1 MEKITLTLPAS
12 RTLNGKALAGVVG
25 SGDME
30 VLFTAEP
37 GQKTLTVDIT
47 TSVDNSRSRWE
58 ALFTRLQT
66 VSRLPAGTLTIH
78 DFGATPGV
86 ARIRIEQVF
95 EEVSYA

>member
-1 MEKITLTLPAS
+1 MEHITLTVPAS
-12 RTLNGKALAGVVG
+12 RTLSGKALAGVVG

-30 VLFTAEP
+30 VLFTADQ
-37 GQKTLTVDIT
+37 GQTLTIDIT
-47 TSVDNSRSRWE
+47 TSVDNSTRRWE
-58 ALFTRLQT
+58 ALFNRL
-66 VSRLPAGTLTIH
+66 H

>member
-1 MEKITLTLPAS
+1 MEKITLTMPAS
-12 RTLNGKALAGVVG
+12 RALSGKALAGVVG

-30 VLFTAEP
+30 VLFAAEP
-37 GQKTLTVDIT
+37 GQTLIIDIT
-47 TSVDNSRSRWE
+47 TSVDNSRGRWE

-66 VSRLPAGTLTIH
+66 VSSLPAGKLTIH

-95 EEVSYA
+95 EGVSHA

>member
-1 MEKITLTLPAS
+1 MEHITISLPAS
-12 RTLNGKALAGVVG
+12 RALSGKALAGVVG

-37 GQKTLTVDIT
+37 GQTLTIDIT
-47 TSVDNSRSRWE
+47 TSVDNSRARWD
-58 ALFTRLQT
+58 ALFSRLAM
-66 VSRLPAGTLTIH
+66 VSELPAGKLVIH